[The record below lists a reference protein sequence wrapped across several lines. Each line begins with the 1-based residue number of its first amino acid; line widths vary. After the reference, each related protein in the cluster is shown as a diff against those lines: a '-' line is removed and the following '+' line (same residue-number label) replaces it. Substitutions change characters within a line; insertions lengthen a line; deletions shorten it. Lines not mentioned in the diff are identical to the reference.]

1 VNRGEGTKLD
11 IGNGICCDQY
21 GNVYATGFYE
31 YNITF
36 SGRSISGPDR
46 NIFMVSYDTNGNIR
60 WLQNAGESGTDC
72 GLGINVDAQGN
83 VYNTGYYL
91 YRCIFGST
99 LLPLPE
105 AEDIYLAKLDQTTV
119 GISNENTIEFSIYPN
134 PTHGQ
139 FTLQGDLPYGLRYS
153 VYNSLGELVT
163 SSTLHNKTISTK
175 DWTDGLYILSLM
187 KDQTIVGR
195 KTFVIQQ

>member
-1 VNRGEGTKLD
+1 
-11 IGNGICCDQY
+11 
-21 GNVYATGFYE
+21 
-31 YNITF
+31 
-36 SGRSISGPDR
+36 
-46 NIFMVSYDTNGNIR
+46 MVSYDNNGNIR

-91 YRCIFGST
+91 YRCTFGST

-105 AEDIYLAKLDQTTV
+105 AEDIYLAKLDQTSV
-119 GISNENTIEFSIYPN
+119 GITDENAIQFSVFPN
-134 PTHGQ
+134 PTHGHL
-139 FTLQGDLPYGLRYS
+139 TLQGDLPSGLRYS